1 MGKLKRNTIV
11 FITIFMLCLQFCFPL
26 AVSLA
31 NEAVDVSVVKA
42 PEIDIVLAKSKT
54 KVDVSSFEEDLKKEL
69 VKQGIATDRVKINAV
84 EAVEANI
91 QDSFTWETDVASSIG
106 SIEITNHGQNI
117 VMKGNKK
124 NPGKN
129 AIWMIPEKEQEQEI
143 QFDYSVDFG
152 DSFNAAG
159 MLLRVKQTGDTLT
172 GYMLSLNKSN
182 KTWYSTAGKKYGAIW
197 KFTYKIG
204 TNTTNMTKT
213 FVQGLDIN
221 TTGTLNIKST
231 DMEIIISGG
240 GLKAPVKYTMD
251 TEYGYGFG
259 FFSDHYSHNCS
270 RIGAFTLGN
279 IKLKTTTVK
288 KFKEVLS
295 NPEWRDNSI
304 RVLVNVDDTKNE
316 ELEDKNSLAAIQSG
330 LINEEIHPIF
340 WGTDKNEEQSKKVI
354 EGNNGKGTF
363 VDNTDYEKAIEET
376 VKYIKSLLDKS
387 ETSQYALV
395 GENVDLKVTPE
406 SAKTNTITPE
416 YPNGK
421 WKVNHDYEYFENNL
435 GQFEKS
441 GKYMS
446 DLALDFDKTGRYE
459 LLYEDGSTIS
469 KYVYVHR
476 KPVANFSVAQTGS
489 NVTLTSTSYDLDSY
503 SKNNGIAEEEWQYKK
518 VGESSWTPGK
528 LVDIQ
533 ADEVYMIQLRVK
545 DFQETWSN
553 PATKY
558 ITYSA
563 DSTDSTPIA
572 NFMIKNSTASK
583 YETLQVEDTSYDPA
597 GLSIT
602 SRVWKV
608 KKDGN
613 VLYTGETP
621 LTNYQDY
628 AVGTY
633 TMSLVV
639 TNQAGKSSEEFS
651 RTFYLTG
658 DTIAPQ
664 VTATPEKSD
673 WTNEAVNVELKFT
686 DKGGSGF
693 KGYQAVIT
701 DSKEPLDVWGELIL
715 KENDPITIDTEG
727 EKYLHVRGQDNSGNM
742 SEEAIFGPYK
752 IDLTKPGIDS
762 IVPEKKDWTNESI
775 TISVTFSDKGGSGF
789 SGYKYA
795 ITTEKTTPD
804 AWSEIVK
811 EDKAKFTI
819 SGEAEYYLHLIT
831 YDNAGNASEEGVYG
845 PYQVDKTSP
854 EVEVTPSFADWT
866 NKPVTVDV
874 KWSDKGG
881 SNLQKYQYSVTNSG
895 VIPEEWQHEVVG
907 ESQPI
912 VIEAEGENY
921 LHITGCDNAGN
932 ESPNNIFGK
941 YKLDFTLPELLGEDE
956 VNSGTNVKSIKF
968 VAKDELSGVS
978 KFVVNGTEV
987 SGTEFIATSNGDYQF
1002 EITDQAG
1009 NVLTK
1014 NVSIHNIEKE
1024 KPKVYTITYYYCEG
1038 IENPNPKQYTS
1049 ESEKITLQPVKKDGF
1064 LFKGWYA
1071 DKDFQNKVTQIN
1083 PEIAKNVELYAL
1095 WDEILY
1101 VKSKV
1106 YPVKEEEKTPSFYD
1120 VPKGTTVAEFLENV
1134 ETNAITIEI
1143 YSPEDVKLGDD
1154 KLVENASGLV
1164 AQKNE
1169 QQKEYKI
1176 YLKEDKGEEP
1186 PTEEPKEDEN
1196 KKDELPK
1203 DEPSKEEP
1211 KPEESPK
1218 VDTNSNNTTKNENQ
1232 NNNTNGNKTIFTRA
1246 SKERFPSIL
1255 PYTGHKYRLDL
1266 LVGVCIL
1273 LILKIVFASVLR
1285 PKGKH

>member
-1 MGKLKRNTIV
+1 MIV
-11 FITIFMLCLQFCFPL
+11 GITIFMLCVQYFFP
-26 AVSLA
+26 VVQSLA
-31 NEAVDVSVVKA
+31 NEAVDVSVI
-42 PEIDIVLAKSKT
+42 PSPDIDIVLAKSKT

-69 VKQGIATDRVKINAV
+69 IKQGISPDRVKINAV

-106 SIEITNHGQNI
+106 SIQITNQGQDI

-204 TNTTNMTKT
+204 TNSTNMTKT
-213 FVQGLDIN
+213 FVQGLDIK
-221 TTGTLNIKST
+221 TSGTLNIKST

-240 GLKAPVKYTMD
+240 GLKTPVKYTMD

-270 RIGAFTLGN
+270 KIGAFTLGN
-279 IKLKTTTVK
+279 IKLKTMTVK

-295 NPEWRDNSI
+295 NPEWREDSV

-316 ELEDKNSLAAIQSG
+316 ELEDKNSLATIQSG
-330 LINEEIHPIF
+330 LMNEEIHPIF

-354 EGNNGKGTF
+354 EGNDGKGTF
-363 VDNTDYEKAIEET
+363 IDNTDYEKAIEET
-376 VKYIKSLLDKS
+376 VKYIKSLLEKS

-421 WKVNHDYEYFENNL
+421 WKVNHDYEYFENDL
-435 GQFEKS
+435 GQFENN

-446 DLALDFDKTGRYE
+446 DLTLDFDKTGRYE

-476 KPVANFSVAQTGS
+476 KPVANFNVAQTGS

-503 SKNNGIAEEEWQYKK
+503 SKNNGIAEEKWQYKK
-518 VGESSWTPGK
+518 VGESTWTPGK
-528 LVDIQ
+528 LANIEP
-533 ADEVYMIQLRVK
+533 DEVYMIQLKVK
-545 DFQETWSN
+545 DFQETWSS

-558 ITYSA
+558 VTYSA

-583 YETLQVEDTSYDPA
+583 YEELQIEDGSYDPA
-597 GLSIT
+597 GLAIVSH
-602 SRVWKV
+602 VWNV
-608 KKDGN
+608 KKDGK
-613 VLYTGETP
+613 VLYTGENP
-621 LTNYQDY
+621 LTKYNDY
-628 AVGTY
+628 EPGTY

-639 TNQAGKSSEEFS
+639 TNEAGKSSEEYS
-651 RTFYLTG
+651 RIFYLTG
-658 DTIAPQ
+658 DTIAPE
-664 VTATPEKSD
+664 VVVTPEKAD
-673 WTNEAVNVELKFT
+673 WTNQAVKVDLKCT
-686 DKGGSGF
+686 DKGGSGIN
-693 KGYQAVIT
+693 GYQYLIT
-701 DSKEPLDVWGELIL
+701 DSKETPTSWSELIL
-715 KENDPITIDTEG
+715 KANDTITIDTEG
-727 EKYLHVRGQDNSGNM
+727 EKYLHVIAHDNAGNV
-742 SEEAIFGPYK
+742 SKDNVFGPYK
-752 IDLTKPGIDS
+752 IDLIKPEIDS
-762 IVPEKKDWTNESI
+762 IVPENKDWTNESI
-775 TISVTFSDKGGSGF
+775 DISVTFSDKGGSGF

-795 ITTEKTTPD
+795 LTTEKTTPD

-819 SGEAEYYLHLIT
+819 SGEAEYYLHLIS
-831 YDNAGNASEEGVYG
+831 YDNAGNASDEAVYG

-866 NKPVTVDV
+866 NQPVTVNV

-881 SNLQKYQYSVTNSG
+881 SNLQKYKYAVTNSG
-895 VIPEEWQHEVVG
+895 IMPEEWKNEVVG
-907 ESQPI
+907 EPKPI
-912 VIEAEGENY
+912 VIDTEGENY
-921 LHITGCDNAGN
+921 LHIAGCDNAGN
-932 ESPNNIFGK
+932 ESVDNIFGK
-941 YKLDFTLPELLGEDE
+941 YKLDFTLPELMGEDK
-956 VNSGTNVKSIKF
+956 VNSGTNVTSIQF
-968 VAKDELSGVS
+968 TAKDEMSGIS
-978 KFVVNGTEV
+978 KFVVNGVEV
-987 SGTEFIATSNGDYQF
+987 SGTEYIATNNGDYHF
-1002 EITDQAG
+1002 EITDYAG

-1014 NVSIHNIEKE
+1014 SLSIHNIEK
-1024 KPKVYTITYYYCEG
+1024 PVAKVYTITYYYCEG
-1038 IENPNPKQYTS
+1038 VENPNPVQYTA
-1049 ESEKITLQPVKKDGF
+1049 EGEKITLQPVKKDGF
-1064 LFKGWYA
+1064 LFKGWYT
-1071 DKDFQNKVTQIN
+1071 DKDFKNKVTQIN
-1083 PEIAKNVELYAL
+1083 PEMAKNVELFAL

-1101 VKSKV
+1101 VKSDV
-1106 YPVKEEEKTPSFYD
+1106 YPVKEEEKIPSFYD
-1120 VPKGTTVAEFLENV
+1120 VPEGTTVIEFLENI
-1134 ETNAITIEI
+1134 ETNATITEV

-1154 KLVENASGLV
+1154 KLVEEGSSLV
-1164 AQKNE
+1164 AQKGE

-1176 YLKEDKGEEP
+1176 YLKKNKEEIP
-1186 PTEEPKEDEN
+1186 PKEELKEDEN

-1203 DEPSKEEP
+1203 DESFKEEP
-1211 KPEESPK
+1211 KQDESQR
-1218 VDTNSNNTTKNENQ
+1218 VNTNQNNTTKNDNQ
-1232 NNNTNGNKTIFTRA
+1232 NNSTSGSKAIISRV
-1246 SKERFPSIL
+1246 SKEKFPSIL
-1255 PYTGHKYRLDL
+1255 PYTGRRYRMDL
-1266 LVGVCIL
+1266 LLGACII
-1273 LILKIVFASVLR
+1273 LILKILFASVLK